1 MSNKPSDTDDHL
13 GIHHLKSH
21 PRYFE
26 DSRNGS
32 RPFEI
37 RINDRGF
44 RVGDKIVLHEWD
56 PERGVKREAEGYT
69 GSEMEGDVTCVT
81 LARDLAALG
90 IDILGDGFVV
100 LGIKWRGTS

>member
-1 MSNKPSDTDDHL
+1 MSNKPNEVGNHRGT
-13 GIHHLKSH
+13 HHLKSH

-26 DSRNGS
+26 GARSGS

-37 RINDRGF
+37 RLNDRDF
-44 RVGDKIVLHEWD
+44 RVGDRILLHEWD
-56 PERGVKREAEGYT
+56 PDRGKEREAEGYT
-69 GSEMEGDVTCVT
+69 GCEMDGEVTCVT

-100 LGIKWRGTS
+100 LGIKWRGTT